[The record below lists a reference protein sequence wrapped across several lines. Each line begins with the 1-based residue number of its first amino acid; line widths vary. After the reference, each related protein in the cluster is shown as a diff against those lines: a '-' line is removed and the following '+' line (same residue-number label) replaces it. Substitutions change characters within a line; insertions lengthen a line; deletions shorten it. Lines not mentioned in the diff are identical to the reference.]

1 MPRELIANAR
11 EELAFRQFE
20 SAPLAKDQVRVRTQQ
35 SAAEHGSAMA
45 PAAGYAKIASA
56 PEQNIKLGVVF

>member
-11 EELAFRQFE
+11 EELSFRQFE

-35 SAAEHGSAMA
+35 SAAEHGSEMA
-45 PAAGYAKIASA
+45 PCAEYAKIASA
-56 PEQNIKLGVVF
+56 PEQNIKIGVVF